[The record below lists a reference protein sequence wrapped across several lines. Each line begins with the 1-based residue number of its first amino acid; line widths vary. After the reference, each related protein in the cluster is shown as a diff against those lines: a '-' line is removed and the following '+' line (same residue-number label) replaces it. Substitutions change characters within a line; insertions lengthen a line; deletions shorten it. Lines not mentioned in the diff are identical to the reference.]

1 MPGITKSPSTAY
13 LTRDDI
19 LFPGTSAQATAAAAA
34 ARLEIAALVPTKT
47 GSTPVLTNGVVV
59 VAPT

>member
-1 MPGITKSPSTAY
+1 MAIINKSPNCAY
-13 LTRDDI
+13 LTSDV

-47 GSTPVLTNGVVV
+47 GSTPVLTNGVIV
-59 VAPT
+59 VAP